1 MPTGPRAPLSC
12 CQVKGPSGCALEVGL
27 SGPGQ
32 GPTGEGHAVLVAG
45 GAEGTARSRRLGIW
59 AWVQQ
64 GLKTETERGC
74 RREVWEGSWRQAE
87 GPVLVGDTQRCQTIP
102 PSLPR
107 ADKKEATS
115 GGVSNGAIVGA
126 GISALSFCLCL
137 ILVM

>member
-1 MPTGPRAPLSC
+1 MGRDRVPLGRGTRC
-12 CQVKGPSGCALEVGL
+12 LWLGVQR
-27 SGPGQ
+27 
-32 GPTGEGHAVLVAG
+32 
-45 GAEGTARSRRLGIW
+45 GTARSRRLGIW

-74 RREVWEGSWRQAE
+74 RREVWEGSWRQAG
-87 GPVLVGDTQRCQTIP
+87 GPVLVGDTQRRQTIP

>member
-1 MPTGPRAPLSC
+1 MC
-12 CQVKGPSGCALEVGL
+12 
-27 SGPGQ
+27 PG
-32 GPTGEGHAVLVAG
+32 G
-45 GAEGTARSRRLGIW
+45 GAEWAGTGSHWGGARGACGWGCRGDSTKQKARHL

-87 GPVLVGDTQRCQTIP
+87 GPVLVGDTQRRQTIP

>member
-1 MPTGPRAPLSC
+1 MG
-12 CQVKGPSGCALEVGL
+12 
-27 SGPGQ
+27 
-32 GPTGEGHAVLVAG
+32 
-45 GAEGTARSRRLGIW
+45 
-59 AWVQQ
+59 
-64 GLKTETERGC
+64 
-74 RREVWEGSWRQAE
+74 
-87 GPVLVGDTQRCQTIP
+87 GPVLVGDTQRRQTIS

>member
-12 CQVKGPSGCALEVGL
+12 CQVRGPSGCALEVGL

-74 RREVWEGSWRQAE
+74 RREVWEGSWRQAGGTRAGGRHSE
-87 GPVLVGDTQRCQTIP
+87 MSDHSSLP
-102 PSLPR
+102 PSCR
-107 ADKKEATS
+107 
-115 GGVSNGAIVGA
+115 
-126 GISALSFCLCL
+126 
-137 ILVM
+137 